1 MKSAVL
7 RFEDKPEELVLIE
20 LQSTAYMEDG
30 SKVTGQELGTLQLKG
45 GTVVLTNGPR
55 SLYGSLQELKSPLV
69 LLERTGQEEQLVGDA
84 RAALLRARGVIRR
97 KVVFNQRP
105 QLSV

>member
-30 SKVTGQELGTLQLKG
+30 SKVTDQELGTLQLKG

-69 LLERTGQEEQLVGDA
+69 LLERTGQEEQLVGEA